1 MSNAMDNILS
11 IEMGQMVLDS
21 ETPSNCLIILT
32 KRAKYCFRLSETFPV
47 EKQIAIFKQFVTDV
61 QTPEKTPEPEFK
73 KTEEKHDGAPLFDE
87 PPTFNPTDVEI
98 EIKPTVEVATQ
109 D

>member
-61 QTPEKTPEPEFK
+61 QTPEQTPEPEFK
-73 KTEEKHDGAPLFDE
+73 ETEEKHDGAKLFDV
-87 PPTFNPTDVEI
+87 PPSAPTDVEI
-98 EIKPTVEVATQ
+98 EVQPTVEVATQ